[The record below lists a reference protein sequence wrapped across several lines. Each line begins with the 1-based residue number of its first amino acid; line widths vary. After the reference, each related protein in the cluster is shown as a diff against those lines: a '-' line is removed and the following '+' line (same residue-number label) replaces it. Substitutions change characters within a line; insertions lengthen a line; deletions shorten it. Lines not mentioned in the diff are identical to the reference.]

1 MNLIINGEKRDV
13 ESNTTLLALL
23 SQLGASEPYAVA
35 VNHSFVPREQCEGIT
50 LADGDQIEI
59 LSPIQGG

>member
-1 MNLIINGEKRDV
+1 MNVIINGEKRDV

-23 SQLGASEPYAVA
+23 AKLGASEPYAVA
-35 VNHSFVPREQCEGIT
+35 VNQSFVPREQCEGIT
-50 LADGDQIEI
+50 LTDGDQIEI

>member
-13 ESNTTLLALL
+13 ESNTTLLNLL
-23 SQLGASEPYAVA
+23 SQLGATEPYAVA
-35 VNHSFVPREQCEGIT
+35 VNHSFVPREQCEGIA

>member
-1 MNLIINGEKRDV
+1 MNLIINGEKREI
-13 ESNTTLLALL
+13 ESKMTLLNLL
-23 SQLGASEPYAVA
+23 LLLGATEPYAVA
-35 VNHSFVPREQCEGIT
+35 VNHSFVPRNQCDEII

>member
-1 MNLIINGEKRDV
+1 MNLIINGAKREV
-13 ESNTTLLALL
+13 EIDTTLLALL
-23 SQLGASEPYAVA
+23 AQLGASEPYAVA
-35 VNHSFVPREQCEGIT
+35 VNQSFVPREQCEGIT

>member
-1 MNLIINGEKRDV
+1 MNLIINGEKREI
-13 ESNTTLLALL
+13 ESKMTLLNLL
-23 SQLGASEPYAVA
+23 SQLGATEPYAVA
-35 VNHSFVPREQCEGIT
+35 VNHNFVPRNQCEEIV

>member
-23 SQLGASEPYAVA
+23 SKLGASEPYAVA
-35 VNHSFVPREQCEGIT
+35 VNQSFVPREQCEGII

>member
-35 VNHSFVPREQCEGIT
+35 VNQSFVPREQCEGIT
-50 LADGDQIEI
+50 LADGDH
-59 LSPIQGG
+59 

>member
-35 VNHSFVPREQCEGIT
+35 VNQSFVPREQCEDMT
-50 LADGDQIEI
+50 LTDGDQIEI